1 MYALFLRDHQVLAR
15 IGIHAFERAA
25 PQRLILNV
33 CLAIRGEAAADDIA
47 ETTDYDFLRAAAAE
61 IVASGHLDLQ
71 ETVCRRTW
79 PRPSFP
85 RKSPTSIPTPPPW
98 AAACCGG
105 RKTPIRRSWP
115 CCSAALARRGPDSH
129 FGANCRV

>member
-71 ETVCRRTW
+71 ETVCRRMIDACRA
-79 PRPSFP
+79 RPDV
-85 RKSPTSIPTPPPW
+85 
-98 AAACCGG
+98 AAALVSTE
-105 RKTPIRRSWP
+105 KPDVYP
-115 CCSAALARRGPDSH
+115 DAAAVGCRMLWRAEDADPAELALLFSRPG
-129 FGANCRV
+129 

>member
-61 IVASGHLDLQ
+61 IVASGPLDLQ
-71 ETVCRRTW
+71 ETVCRRMIDACRA
-79 PRPSFP
+79 RPDV
-85 RKSPTSIPTPPPW
+85 
-98 AAACCGG
+98 AAALVSTE
-105 RKTPIRRSWP
+105 KPDVYP
-115 CCSAALARRGPDSH
+115 DAAAVGCRMLWRAEDADPAELALLFSRPG
-129 FGANCRV
+129 

>member
-15 IGIHAFERAA
+15 IGIHAIERAA

-33 CLAIRGEAAADDIA
+33 SLAIRGEAAADDIA

-71 ETVCRRTW
+71 ETVCRRMIDACRA
-79 PRPSFP
+79 RPDV
-85 RKSPTSIPTPPPW
+85 
-98 AAACCGG
+98 AAALVSTE
-105 RKTPIRRSWP
+105 KPDVYP
-115 CCSAALARRGPDSH
+115 DAAAVGCRMLWRAEDADPAELALLFSRPG
-129 FGANCRV
+129 

>member
-71 ETVCRRTW
+71 ETVCRRMIDACRA
-79 PRPSFP
+79 RPDV
-85 RKSPTSIPTPPPW
+85 
-98 AAACCGG
+98 AAALVSTE
-105 RKTPIRRSWP
+105 KPDVYP
-115 CCSAALARRGPDSH
+115 DAAAVGCRMLWRADDADPAELALLFSRPG
-129 FGANCRV
+129 